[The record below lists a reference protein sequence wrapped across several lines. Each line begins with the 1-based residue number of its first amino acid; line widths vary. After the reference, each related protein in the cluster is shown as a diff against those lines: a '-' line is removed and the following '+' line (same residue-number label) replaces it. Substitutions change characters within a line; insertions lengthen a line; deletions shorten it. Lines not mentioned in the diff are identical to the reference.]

1 MLFKKIFFLKDIVG
15 PQGAKNPLS
24 LDHIMVT
31 HNTHNTHFGSIC
43 AKLVSRQLFHA
54 WQWIGCREP
63 DTFQQM
69 RNSLFCWH
77 YNTRFARE
85 SDVWMTWKGG
95 NNVSLRNAKAPWD
108 IFLRVS
114 LQHEYELHTGKQTH
128 TDAYCG
134 HKSLL
139 DNFRS
144 CFSHLSFSI
153 LHCMFVSLSS
163 LVLTGLNREKRN
175 ITFCGSPPLKTNPKC
190 DWIWRRAKE
199 FKRGQKID
207 VLEKLLA
214 GLEQVGVGGLWGLWK
229 TNDRTNTFGRTTTR
243 GMIQWDKGW

>member
-1 MLFKKIFFLKDIVG
+1 MLFKKIFFLNDIVG
-15 PQGAKNPLS
+15 PQGVKNPLS

-128 TDAYCG
+128 TDAHCG

-144 CFSHLSFSI
+144 CFSHLSFFNTSLHVCI
-153 LHCMFVSLSS
+153 LIIL
-163 LVLTGLNREKRN
+163 GPN
-175 ITFCGSPPLKTNPKC
+175 
-190 DWIWRRAKE
+190 
-199 FKRGQKID
+199 
-207 VLEKLLA
+207 
-214 GLEQVGVGGLWGLWK
+214 
-229 TNDRTNTFGRTTTR
+229 
-243 GMIQWDKGW
+243 

>member
-15 PQGAKNPLS
+15 SQGVKNPLS

-31 HNTHNTHFGSIC
+31 QNTHFGFIC
-43 AKLVSRQLFHA
+43 AKLGSRQLFHA
-54 WQWIGCREP
+54 WQWICCREP

-108 IFLRVS
+108 ISLRVS

-139 DNFRS
+139 DTFRS
-144 CFSHLSFSI
+144 CFSRLSFSI

-163 LVLTGLNREKRN
+163 LVLTRLILEKRN
-175 ITFCGSPPLKTNPKC
+175 ITF
-190 DWIWRRAKE
+190 WRQILNVIEYGGGQRSSKE
-199 FKRGQKID
+199 DR
-207 VLEKLLA
+207 KLMFLR
-214 GLEQVGVGGLWGLWK
+214 
-229 TNDRTNTFGRTTTR
+229 NY
-243 GMIQWDKGW
+243 

>member
-1 MLFKKIFFLKDIVG
+1 MKR
-15 PQGAKNPLS
+15 Q
-24 LDHIMVT
+24 
-31 HNTHNTHFGSIC
+31 HFGSIWVNGVQYIWYLNYFTH
-43 AKLVSRQLFHA
+43 ANELVVQRLTHHNK
-54 WQWIGCREP
+54 WEILC
-63 DTFQQM
+63 
-69 RNSLFCWH
+69 FCWH
-77 YNTRFARE
+77 YNTGFARE

-144 CFSHLSFSI
+144 CFSHLSFFNTSLYVCI
-153 LHCMFVSLSS
+153 LI
-163 LVLTGLNREKRN
+163 VLGPNWAKSWEKKYN
-175 ITFCGSPPLKTNPKC
+175 FLKTNPKC
-190 DWIWRRAKE
+190 DWIWWRAKE